1 MRAPLPLVAVA
12 LLALLLAACSSR
24 PPSLPQV
31 PSDPSR
37 TAPHGTY
44 KLGTPYQI
52 NGVWYYPEFD
62 PSYEAVGI
70 ASWYGQQ
77 FHGRPTANGE
87 IFDMRQISAAH
98 PTLPMPSL
106 VEVTNLENGRSMK
119 LRVNDR
125 GPFHDNRLIDLSQAA
140 ARELGF
146 EGQGLARVQVRFVS
160 LLPASGRPPV
170 AGTTTRPTTAVAAA
184 TSAQPPAQAPA
195 PAARAAAVPTRTAA
209 AASTDGCG
217 TADTHFVQV
226 AAFSE
231 QANARRLAGE
241 LTRLGR
247 VEVVN
252 AAAPPTRVRLG
263 PYESRRDAFGK
274 LAQVHGLGYQDALVI
289 SCS

>member
-1 MRAPLPLVAVA
+1 MPAPRPLVAVV
-12 LLALLLAACSSR
+12 LLALFLAACSSR

-44 KLGTPYQI
+44 KLGSPYQI
-52 NGVWYYPEFD
+52 NGIWYYPEFD

-87 IFDMRQISAAH
+87 IFDMRQVSAAH

-146 EGQGLARVQVRFVS
+146 EGKGLARVQVRFVS
-160 LLPASGRPPV
+160 LLPANGRPPV
-170 AGTTTRPTTAVAAA
+170 AGATTRPTTTLAAV
-184 TSAQPPAQAPA
+184 APA
-195 PAARAAAVPTRTAA
+195 PAVRAPARAAAPAGTN
-209 AASTDGCG
+209 GCG
-217 TADTHFVQV
+217 AADTHFVQV